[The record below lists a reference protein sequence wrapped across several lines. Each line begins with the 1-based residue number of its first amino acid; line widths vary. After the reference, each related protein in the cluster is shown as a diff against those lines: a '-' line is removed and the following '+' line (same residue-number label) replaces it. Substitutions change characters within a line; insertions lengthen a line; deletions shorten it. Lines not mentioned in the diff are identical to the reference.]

1 MRNPFLIRIFL
12 LSMLEKPVF
21 QSRGGDCVSGAGL
34 VERITIYDVAAAAGV
49 STATASKALN
59 NTGRMSQETRQRIL
73 RVAQEMGFRP
83 NLLARSLTRKRSFT
97 VGLLTDDT
105 YGRFTLP
112 VMAGISEGLIDHGVS
127 VFLCAVENN
136 PELAKVHVDAMLD
149 KQVDGIIASGKR
161 IDRQLPVDLTHLS
174 VPVVYALTAGP
185 ADAIT
190 LVPDDGQGAQ
200 EAVEHLVTKG
210 RRRIAHITGPE
221 SFHVVQERARAFEEA
236 IHSAGLTPFEP
247 SVLRGSWSERWGHEA
262 VKALWSGDTKP
273 DGIFCG
279 NDQIARG
286 VIDALRERS
295 VDVPRDVSVVG
306 FDNWEIVA
314 EQTRPPLTTVD
325 MNLKELGRQAGQALM
340 RLVNGETVETGLW
353 KLPCTLVVRAS

>member
-1 MRNPFLIRIFL
+1 M
-12 LSMLEKPVF
+12 SS
-21 QSRGGDCVSGAGL
+21 QGAPGR
-34 VERITIYDVAAAAGV
+34 VTIYDVAAAAGV

-59 NTGRMSQETRQRIL
+59 DTGRMSAETRDRI
-73 RVAQEMGFRP
+73 RRIAQEMGFRP
-83 NLLARSLTRKRSFT
+83 NALARSLTSKRSFT

-127 VFLCAVENN
+127 VFLCTVEDN
-136 PELAKVHVDAMLD
+136 PDLAKVHVDAMLD
-149 KQVDGIIASGKR
+149 KQVDGIIATGKR
-161 IDRQLPVDLTHLS
+161 IDKPLPVDLTHLS

-185 ADAIT
+185 ADAVT
-190 LVPDDGQGAQ
+190 LVPDDRHGARA
-200 EAVEHLVTKG
+200 AVEHLLARG
-210 RRRIAHITGPE
+210 RRRIVHVTGPGN
-221 SFHVVQERARAFEEA
+221 FRVVHERAQAYAETLEA
-236 IHSAGLTPFEP
+236 AGLPVP
-247 SVLRGSWSERWGHEA
+247 DAGILRGAWSERWGHEA
-262 VKALWSGDTKP
+262 VAALWAGADRP

-286 VIDALRERS
+286 VVDALRERN

-325 MNLKELGRQAGQALM
+325 MNLKELGRQAGLALM
-340 RLVNGETVETGLW
+340 RLVNGEVVERGVW
-353 KLPCTLVVRAS
+353 KLPCTLAVRGS

>member
-1 MRNPFLIRIFL
+1 M
-12 LSMLEKPVF
+12 
-21 QSRGGDCVSGAGL
+21 SGQGAS
-34 VERITIYDVAAAAGV
+34 ERVTIYDVAAAAGV

-59 NTGRMSQETRQRIL
+59 DTGRMSAETRDRI
-73 RVAQEMGFRP
+73 RRTAQALGFRP
-83 NLLARSLTRKRSFT
+83 NALARSLTSKRSFT

-127 VFLCAVENN
+127 VFLCTVEDN

-149 KQVDGIIASGKR
+149 KQVDGIIATGKR
-161 IDRQLPVDLTHLS
+161 IDRPLPVELSHLS

-185 ADAIT
+185 ADAVT
-190 LVPDDGQGAQ
+190 LVPDDGQGARL
-200 EAVEHLVTKG
+200 AVEHLIAQG
-210 RRRIAHITGPE
+210 RKRIVHVTGPG
-221 SFHVVQERARAFEEA
+221 SFKVVHERTRAYAEA
-236 IHSAGLTPFEP
+236 LEAAGLPVREDG
-247 SVLRGSWSERWGHEA
+247 VMRGAWAERWGHEA
-262 VKALWSGDTKP
+262 VAALWERADRP

-286 VIDALRERS
+286 VVDALRERN

-314 EQTRPPLTTVD
+314 EQTRPPLTTID
-325 MNLKELGRQAGQALM
+325 MNLKELGRQAGHALL
-340 RLVNGETVETGLW
+340 RLVNGEAVEKGLW
-353 KLPCTLVVRAS
+353 KLPCALVVRGS

>member
-1 MRNPFLIRIFL
+1 
-12 LSMLEKPVF
+12 
-21 QSRGGDCVSGAGL
+21 VSGVGL
-34 VERITIYDVAAAAGV
+34 SERVTIYDVAAASGV

-59 NTGRMSQETRQRIL
+59 DTGRMSVETRERIR
-73 RVAQEMGFRP
+73 RVALEMGFRP
-83 NLLARSLTRKRSFT
+83 NSLARSLTRKRSFT

-161 IDRQLPVDLTHLS
+161 IDRSLPVDLSHLS
-174 VPVVYALTAGP
+174 VPIVYALTAGP
-185 ADAIT
+185 ADAVT
-190 LVPDDGQGAQ
+190 LVPDDRQGAR
-200 EAVEHLVTKG
+200 EAVEHLIAKG
-210 RRRIAHITGPE
+210 RKRIVHVTGPE
-221 SFHVVQERARAFEEA
+221 SFNVVQERARAFTETLDA
-236 IHSAGLTPFEP
+236 AGLAALEP
-247 SVLRGSWSERWGHEA
+247 AVMRGSWSEKWGHEA
-262 VKALWSGDTKP
+262 VAKLWSVEPRP

-286 VIDALRERS
+286 VIDALRER
-295 VDVPRDVSVVG
+295 DVKVPEDVSVVG

-314 EQTRPPLTTVD
+314 AATRPPLTTVD
-325 MNLKELGRQAGQALM
+325 MNLKELGRQAGQTLM
-340 RLVNGETVETGLW
+340 RLVNGEAVETGLW